1 MRALVRKGLVAIVI
15 ALSEKVEEVIELMFP
30 QDIAPL
36 VREHL
41 LYECAENVPF
51 CTDYSPCQ
59 MDRIRL
65 SALRLSNGDYCEL
78 KKAVLLAQ
86 KDWRDL
92 FMAAGFGHDPQ
103 AHLAWKPD
111 VH

>member
-1 MRALVRKGLVAIVI
+1 LVAIVI
-15 ALSEKVEEVIELMFP
+15 ALSDKVEDVIELIFP

-41 LYECAENVPF
+41 LYDCAENIPF
-51 CTDYSPCQ
+51 CKDHSPSQ

-65 SALRLSNGDYCEL
+65 SALRLSNGDYGDL

-103 AHLAWKPD
+103 AHMTWKPD
-111 VH
+111 AH